1 MQGPH
6 MAYSSASDAKSFAF
20 CYCYCFRIVKYTR
33 EKKLPNYFQIRVTSS
48 TDGIRKLIIQYLTC
62 CLNVSSSLSLSEANL

>member
-20 CYCYCFRIVKYTR
+20 CYCSQIVQAVI
-33 EKKLPNYFQIRVTSS
+33 LFVAS
-48 TDGIRKLIIQYLTC
+48 
-62 CLNVSSSLSLSEANL
+62 LNSLVALCHGLAFDEQ